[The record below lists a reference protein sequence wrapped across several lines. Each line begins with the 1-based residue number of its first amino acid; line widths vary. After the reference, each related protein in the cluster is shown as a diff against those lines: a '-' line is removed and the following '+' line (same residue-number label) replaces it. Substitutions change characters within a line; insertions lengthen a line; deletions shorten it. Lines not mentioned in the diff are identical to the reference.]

1 MEILFTDVF
10 THYCWVVW
18 NFFHSVGNVMN
29 VIIPTDFHSMIFQ
42 RASSSTT
49 NQIKNLKPEIQEGP
63 SYPIGSMY
71 GIYDL
76 YMLTFGVYRW

>member
-1 MEILFTDVF
+1 MFLPITAGWFGTV
-10 THYCWVVW
+10 
-18 NFFHSVGNVMN
+18 FFHSVGN

-42 RASSSTT
+42 RASSNTT